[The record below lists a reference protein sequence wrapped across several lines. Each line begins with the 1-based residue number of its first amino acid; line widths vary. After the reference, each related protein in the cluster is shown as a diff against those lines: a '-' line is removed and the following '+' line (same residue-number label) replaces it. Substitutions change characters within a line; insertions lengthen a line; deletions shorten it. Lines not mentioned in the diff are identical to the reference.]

1 MGVLKRGPLDDSR
14 GAPFWCIITLTM
26 NPDIKT
32 LKTIRSETDQR
43 FLVEHLTRL
52 GERYFKIFSEEDQ
65 QRHLASLSRLT
76 SRHPVQ
82 VLLDR
87 RKDGTVDCTVLAFDY
102 PAEFSII
109 TGILSGMGFDIV
121 SGEVFTYEG
130 VPEKTHRLTR
140 RSRKL
145 REEASLLKRRKIIDH
160 FSGTV
165 DTPMSYEAWGAEMKA
180 RMEALIGLLERGD
193 ESSVSD
199 AKHQVNE
206 MVIDRLARL
215 KKPSSHL
222 LYPVEME
229 VDNAGGNF
237 TRLKV
242 VSQDTPA
249 FLYALSNAL
258 SLHRLSI
265 EHVKIRTI
273 RSRIEDEIDLV
284 DLQGKKIED
293 PDLLNRVKL
302 SVLLTKQFTYF
313 LGEAPDPFSALSRF
327 EQLVDEVLSKPR
339 QGQWLELLANPRG
352 LQDLARLLGA
362 SEFLWEDFIC
372 LQYET
377 LLPLLGPYVHGS
389 QFAEPSGTV
398 KTRIEEALKGASTLE
413 EQGERLN
420 AFKDRE
426 IFVIDLDQILSG
438 RSDFQLFAERLT
450 ELAENV
456 VAAAARLVYEDL
468 AAQYGRPRSV
478 AGLEAKYAV
487 LGLGKLG
494 GAALG
499 YASDLELLFVFSDSG
514 RTDGKRRL
522 ENAEFFDLLVKGV
535 TRLIRAKREGIFHL
549 DLRLRPYGNAG
560 PLACSLESFCRY
572 YGLDGAA
579 LSYERLALVRMR
591 AIAGDLDL
599 GKQLERLRDEMV
611 YFQGKINLEE
621 LRELREKQFT
631 EKTEGGKL
639 NAKFSPGGL
648 VDLEYSVQILQ
659 VRHGKDYPALRTPLV
674 HKALNALGEADVLS
688 PDEASRLTASYG
700 FLRRLINSMRMLR
713 GSARDLFLPAIG
725 SDEFAHLA
733 RRMGYETARPLD
745 PQEQLR
751 IDFENHT
758 AKVRMFIERY
768 FGRESLPGTGA
779 GSVADLIL
787 SDQIPMADGYRI
799 LRNAGIKNAIRAY
812 ANLRGLAGRGV
823 RTETFAKLSLL
834 AFDILSRKPDPDM
847 ALNNWERF
855 IHSLGSPEFHYHL
868 LLSQPMRLDILL
880 SIFSGSQF
888 LSDTLV
894 RNPGFLDWTVIPEV
908 LHRMRELRDMEEELR
923 KAASTSSTHAEWLNK
938 LRRLRRREILRIGTR
953 DMYLKV
959 GTRDVMTELS
969 RLAEAFTKVVLEKA
983 FERLEQLRGRGE
995 DVESRFCI
1003 LALGKLG
1010 GNELNYSSDIDL
1022 LGLWDDRGTEGE
1034 GRKWRENGLGV
1045 LYARVMEEVSADLS
1059 RHTEEGHAYRV
1070 DLRLRPF
1077 GREGELVSSFSGLE
1091 DYYRQ
1096 KASLWEIQAAL
1107 KMRPVA
1113 GNERLGYDLIGRIQ
1127 PALLKT
1133 RSRATIVDSIEKMRA
1148 GAIKTSSMS
1157 LGATMDVKSGIGGLR
1172 DVEFLVQGLQL
1183 IHAPKHPSLLEGNT
1197 ARALELFRQAG
1208 IIPEA
1213 VVSTLQ
1219 KDYLFLRQVEHY
1231 LQILED
1237 RQIHSIPRD
1246 REELN
1251 ALGKRILGM
1260 ESSADKFMEVL
1271 QVCLSNVRAAYVTY
1285 LIEAHDISPRNE
1297 AAH

>member
-1 MGVLKRGPLDDSR
+1 MK
-14 GAPFWCIITLTM
+14 
-26 NPDIKT
+26 PDVKSLKT
-32 LKTIRSETDQR
+32 LRSGTDQR
-43 FLVEHLTRL
+43 LLVEHLTRL

-65 QRHLASLSRLT
+65 QRHLESLSRLT

-87 RKDGTVDCTVLAFDY
+87 RKDGTTDCTVLAFDY
-102 PAEFSII
+102 PSEFSII

-130 VPEKTHRLTR
+130 VPEKTHRFTR

-145 REEASLLKRRKIIDH
+145 REEAALLKRRRIIDH

-165 DTPMSYEAWGAEMKA
+165 DSPMSFEAWGAEMEA
-180 RMEALIGLLERGD
+180 RMQALIGLLEQGD
-193 ESSVSD
+193 ERSVSD
-199 AKHQVNE
+199 AKQRVNE
-206 MVIDRLARL
+206 MVVDRLARL
-215 KKPSSHL
+215 KRPASHL

-229 VDNAGGNF
+229 VDNAQGNF

-313 LGEAPDPFSALSRF
+313 LGEAPDPFTALSRF
-327 EQLVDEVLSKPR
+327 EQLVEEILGRPR

-377 LLPLLGPYVHGS
+377 LLPLLRPYVNGR
-389 QFAEPSGTV
+389 QLVEPPGTV
-398 KTRIEEALKGASTLE
+398 GRRIERALKGPGTLE

-420 AFKDRE
+420 AFKDSE
-426 IFVIDLDQILSG
+426 IFAIDLDQILSG

-456 VAAAARLVYEDL
+456 VAAAARLIYEDL
-468 AAQYGRPRSV
+468 STRYGRPRSV
-478 AGLEAKYAV
+478 AGLEAKYGV

-514 RTDGKRRL
+514 RTDGEKGL
-522 ENAEFFDLLVKGV
+522 ENAEFFDLLAKGV
-535 TRLIRAKREGIFHL
+535 TKLIRAKREGIFHL
-549 DLRLRPYGNAG
+549 DLRLRPYGSAG

-572 YGLDGAA
+572 YGPDGPA

-591 AIAGDLDL
+591 AIAGDPDL

-611 YFQGKINLEE
+611 YFQGKVNLDEF
-621 LRELREKQFT
+621 RELREKQFR
-631 EKTEGGKL
+631 EKTEGGRL

-659 VRHGKDYPALRTPLV
+659 VRHGKDFPALRTPLL
-674 HKALNALGEADVLS
+674 HKALNALGDANVLS
-688 PDEASRLTASYG
+688 SDEASRLTASYG

-713 GSARDLFLPAIG
+713 GSAKDLFLPAIG

-733 RRMGYETARPLD
+733 RRMGYETGGPLD

-758 AKVRMFIERY
+758 AKVRLFIERY

-779 GSVADLIL
+779 ASVADLIL
-787 SDQIPMADGYRI
+787 SDKIPMADGYRI
-799 LRNAGIKNAIRAY
+799 LRNAGIKNAMRAY
-812 ANLRGLAGRGV
+812 ANLRGLAGKGI

-855 IHSLGSPEFHYHL
+855 IHSLGSPDFHYHL

-880 SIFSGSQF
+880 SVFSGSQF
-888 LSDTLV
+888 LSDTLI
-894 RNPGFLDWTVIPEV
+894 RNPGFLDWMVIPEV
-908 LHRMRELRDMEEELR
+908 LHRMRELKDMEEELR
-923 KAASTSSTHAEWLNK
+923 IAASTCSTHAEWLNK
-938 LRRLRRREILRIGTR
+938 LRRLRRREILRIGAR
-953 DMYLKV
+953 DIYLKV

-969 RLAEAFTKVVLEKA
+969 RLAEAFTKVALIEA
-983 FERLEQLRGRGE
+983 CGRLARTRGRGE
-995 DVESRFCI
+995 DLESRFCI

-1022 LGLWDDRGTEGE
+1022 LGLWDDRGTEAEAGA
-1034 GRKWRENGLGV
+1034 WRENGLEMAF
-1045 LYARVMEEVSADLS
+1045 ARVMEDVSADLS
-1059 RHTEEGHAYRV
+1059 KHTEEGHAYRV

-1077 GREGELVSSFSGLE
+1077 GQEGELVSSFSSLAN
-1091 DYYRQ
+1091 YYRE

-1127 PALLKT
+1127 PALLKS
-1133 RSRATIVDSIEKMRA
+1133 RSRPAIVDSIEKMRA

-1157 LGATMDVKSGIGGLR
+1157 LGATTDVKSGIGGLR
-1172 DVEFLVQGLQL
+1172 DVEYLVQGLQL

-1197 ARALELFRQAG
+1197 VRALELLRQAR
-1208 IIPEA
+1208 IIPEG
-1213 VVSTLQ
+1213 VVSELQ

-1260 ESSADKFMEVL
+1260 EGDADEFMDVL
-1271 QVCLSNVRAAYVTY
+1271 HTCLGNVRAAYTTY
-1285 LIEAHDISPRNE
+1285 LLEGHDTSPSSQILR
-1297 AAH
+1297 

>member
-1 MGVLKRGPLDDSR
+1 MK
-14 GAPFWCIITLTM
+14 
-26 NPDIKT
+26 PDIKT
-32 LKTIRSETDQR
+32 LRTNRSETDQR

-65 QRHLASLSRLT
+65 HRHLASLSRLT

-102 PAEFSII
+102 PSEFSII

-130 VPEKTHRLTR
+130 VPEKRHKITR

-145 REEASLLKRRKIIDH
+145 REEASLLKRRRIIDH

-165 DTPMSYEAWGAEMKA
+165 DSPVSFEAWGGEMKA

-215 KKPSSHL
+215 KRPSSHL

-229 VDNAGGNF
+229 VDNAQGNF

-293 PDLLNRVKL
+293 HDLLNRVKL

-327 EQLVDEVLSKPR
+327 EQLVGEILSKPR
-339 QGQWLELLANPRG
+339 QGRWLELLANPRG

-377 LLPLLGPYVHGS
+377 LLPLLGPYVHGR
-389 QFAEPSGTV
+389 QFAEPLGTV
-398 KTRIEEALKGASTLE
+398 RKRIEEALKGASTME

-426 IFVIDLDQILSG
+426 IFAIDLDQILSG

-456 VAAAARLVYEDL
+456 VDAAARLVYEDL
-468 AAQYGRPRSV
+468 ARRYGRPRSV

-535 TRLIRAKREGIFHL
+535 TKLIRAKREGIFHL
-549 DLRLRPYGNAG
+549 DLRLRPYGSAG

-579 LSYERLALVRMR
+579 LSYERLSLVRMR

-611 YFQGKINLEE
+611 YFQGKINLDE
-621 LRELREKQFT
+621 LRELREKQFR
-631 EKTEGGKL
+631 EKTEGGRL

-659 VRHGKDYPALRTPLV
+659 VRHGKDFPELRTPLV
-674 HKALNALGEADVLS
+674 HKALNALGDADVLS

-713 GSARDLFLPAIG
+713 GSAKDLFLPAIG
-725 SDEFAHLA
+725 SDEFVHLA
-733 RRMGYETARPLD
+733 RRMGYETGGPLD

-751 IDFENHT
+751 IDFENYT
-758 AKVRMFIERY
+758 AKVRVFIERY
-768 FGRESLPGTGA
+768 FGRESLPGKGE

-787 SDQIPMADGYRI
+787 SDRIPMADGYRI
-799 LRNAGIKNAIRAY
+799 LRNAGIKNAMRAY
-812 ANLRGLAGRGV
+812 ANLRGLAGRGI
-823 RTETFAKLSLL
+823 RTETFVKLSLL

-969 RLAEAFTKVVLEKA
+969 RLAEAFTKVVVKKA
-983 FERLEQLRGRGE
+983 FERLEQMRGRGE
-995 DVESRFCI
+995 RLESRFCI

-1022 LGLWDDRGTEGE
+1022 LGLWDDRGTKGE
-1034 GRKWRENGLGV
+1034 ARGWGEDGLGV
-1045 LYARVMEEVSADLS
+1045 IFARVMEEVSADLS

-1077 GREGELVSSFSGLE
+1077 GREGELVSSFSSLE
-1091 DYYRQ
+1091 NYYRE

-1127 PALLKT
+1127 PVLLKS
-1133 RSRATIVDSIEKMRA
+1133 RSRATIVDSIEKMRI

-1157 LGATMDVKSGIGGLR
+1157 LGATTDVKSGIGGLR

-1197 ARALELFRQAG
+1197 VRALELIGQAG
-1208 IIPEA
+1208 IISEA
-1213 VVSTLQ
+1213 MVSALQ
-1219 KDYLFLRQVEHY
+1219 KDYLFLRKVEHY
-1231 LQILED
+1231 LQLLED
-1237 RQIHSIPRD
+1237 RQIHSVPSD

-1260 ESSADKFMEVL
+1260 EGDADKFMEVL
-1271 QVCLSNVRAAYVTY
+1271 QVCLSHVRAAYVTY
-1285 LIEAHDISPRNE
+1285 LLKEHDTLPRSENPE
-1297 AAH
+1297 